1 MESKAEPGFELGVCP
16 ERLVSAQNTEHIR
29 LPALV
34 GGRVWRVKT
43 QTPSAWV
50 SSILLRETPENTEGS
65 GSTV

>member
-16 ERLVSAQNTEHIR
+16 ERLVSAQNTEHRR

-34 GGRVWRVKT
+34 GDRVWRVKT

-50 SSILLRETPENTEGS
+50 SSMLRETPENTEGS